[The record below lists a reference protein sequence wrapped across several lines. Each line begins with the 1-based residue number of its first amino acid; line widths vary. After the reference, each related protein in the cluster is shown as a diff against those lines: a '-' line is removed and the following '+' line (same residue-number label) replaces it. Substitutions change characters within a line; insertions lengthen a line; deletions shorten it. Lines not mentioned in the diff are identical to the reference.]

1 MHIIT
6 YATHEERYLPLLK
19 QSCDLVV
26 LGQGEKWNGFQDKVW
41 ATVNY
46 CKEHPHEIIC
56 FVDGFDSIVLQPNEI
71 LARYESFQTPLV
83 MSHAGLTQTVP
94 SKYIQDKLFGKCKEE
109 RLNSGMFIGT
119 SEAIVSFWEN
129 FGGGDDQQY
138 ATQKCKNMDMKID
151 VNHEIFYNYSP
162 TDTIVVKDG
171 RLYVNDT
178 QPCII
183 SCPAHGNINPY
194 LTKLGY
200 NPPDIE
206 YNWSYRLNTY
216 MKSFLPEVILL
227 CLIVASFVYF
237 TFPLSL
243 AITFLLFTT
252 FIEYEL
258 HVKHYPISLWNA
270 FFYLCLDC
278 IHVFTVV
285 VIIYL
290 LFNLQCSLK
299 KLVLLN
305 TIYLIIVLFF
315 YYFKRCIITIYQNKL
330 IDNDV
335 GWTGPF
341 DRILYFFNPEKQ
353 YTTKH
358 TSKEYTNRWMEGNK
372 KTAIMIIALNV
383 YCLYKMHKN

>member
-19 QSCDLVV
+19 QSCPDLVI
-26 LGQGEKWNGFQDKVW
+26 LGMGKPWNGFQDKVW
-41 ATVNY
+41 ATVEY
-46 CKEHPHEIIC
+46 CKQHPHEIIC
-56 FVDGFDSIVLQPNEI
+56 FIDGFDSIVLHDEL
-71 LARYESFQTPLV
+71 LARYETFDTPLV
-83 MSHAGLTQTVP
+83 MSHAGLTQTVL
-94 SKYIQDKLFGKCKEE
+94 SKYIQDKLFGKCNEE
-109 RLNSGMFIGT
+109 RLNSGMYIGT
-119 SEAIVSFWEN
+119 SESIISFWEEYN
-129 FGGGDDQQY
+129 GGDDQWY
-138 ATQKCKNMDMKID
+138 ATQTCKRVDMKID
-151 VNHEIFYNYSP
+151 TEHLLFYNYSP
-162 TDTIVVKDG
+162 NDTIQVRHG
-171 RLYVNDT
+171 QLYVNDVT
-178 QPCII
+178 PCVI
-183 SCPAHGNINPY
+183 SCPAGGNINPY
-194 LTKLGY
+194 LRQLGY
-200 NPPDIE
+200 KPPEIH
-206 YNWSYRLNTY
+206 YNWTYRLRTY
-216 MKSFLPEVILL
+216 MKTFLPEIILV
-227 CLIVASFVYF
+227 CLLVAAFAYF

-258 HVKHYPISLWNA
+258 HIKHYSVSPWNA
-270 FFYLCLDC
+270 FCYLCLDC

-305 TIYLIIVLFF
+305 TIYLIMVVLF
-315 YYFKRCIITIYQNKL
+315 YYFKRCILTIYQNKL
-330 IDNDV
+330 IDSDV

-358 TSKEYTNRWMEGNK
+358 TSNEYTNRWMEGNK
-372 KTAIMIIALNV
+372 KTAILIIALNL

>member
-1 MHIIT
+1 
-6 YATHEERYLPLLK
+6 
-19 QSCDLVV
+19 
-26 LGQGEKWNGFQDKVW
+26 
-41 ATVNY
+41 
-46 CKEHPHEIIC
+46 
-56 FVDGFDSIVLQPNEI
+56 
-71 LARYESFQTPLV
+71 

-94 SKYIQDKLFGKCKEE
+94 SKYFQDKLFGKCKEE

-119 SEAIVSFWEN
+119 AEAIVSFWEN

-138 ATQKCKNMDMKID
+138 ATQTCKHTDMKID
-151 VNHEIFYNYSP
+151 TEHLLFYNYSP
-162 TDTIVVKDG
+162 ADTIIVKNNQ
-171 RLYVNDT
+171 LYVNNAE
-178 QPCII
+178 PCVI

-194 LTKLGY
+194 LKQLGY
-200 NPPDIE
+200 NPPDIQHN
-206 YNWSYRLNTY
+206 YTYRLKTY
-216 MKSFLPEVILL
+216 MKSFLPEILL
-227 CLIVASFVYF
+227 VLLMGSAFAYF

-258 HVKHYPISLWNA
+258 NVKHYPISLWNA
-270 FFYLCLDC
+270 FFYLCLDS

-330 IDNDV
+330 IDTDI

-372 KTAIMIIALNV
+372 KTAILIIALNL